1 MALNLEAVPAKPRKR
16 DPAWKHCQVYKNGD
30 NVHLVCIYCGK
41 IFSGGGIHRVK
52 EHLAGQKGNGSTCSR
67 VAPDVRLAMQ
77 ECLSAVVKSKK
88 HKHGEELDTVDPS
101 TSEIGSDQCG
111 LNTEI
116 ELSPMCSQK
125 RNPAWKHCRMCKDGD
140 KVYLECIYC
149 GKVFK
154 GGGIYRV
161 KEHLAGKKGNG
172 STCLRVQPD
181 VRLAMQECWSKKHK
195 HAEEIKTLGA
205 GTSEIDVSSEQCGLN
220 TEAEWSSI
228 SPQKRDPAW
237 KHCQMYKDGDKV
249 YLKCIYCG
257 KVFKGGGIYRVKEHL
272 AGQKGNGSTCLRVQ
286 PDVRVSMLER
296 LNEVVTKSK
305 KQKLADKINI
315 DDATNQCWLNVE
327 VESLQVPDTLEQNGS
342 MFVSREE
349 GKNSKLP
356 GRKTGKIRNVSPSGD
371 ATLLARPSNQAVNSK
386 RINNEV
392 HMAIA
397 WFLLDAGVPFEAV
410 NSAYFQPMIDAI
422 ASQGVGV
429 AGPSYHELRSWILNN
444 SVQELKNEIGQ
455 CTGTWATTGCSVL
468 VDEWETEK
476 GKSFIN
482 FSVYC
487 PERTIF
493 LRSVDVSNTINS
505 DGALFQL
512 LKEVVEEVGV
522 TNLLQVVTGCEDR
535 YVDAGKR
542 LTDAYPTIFWTP
554 CASQCI
560 DLMLEDIKRLEWVN
574 VVLEQAKA
582 ISIFIYNHSFIL
594 NMMRRYTF
602 GVDLVD
608 LGATRSATDFL
619 TIKRMVNMK
628 HNLQSMVT
636 SEEWMESPY
645 TKKPKGSEVP
655 DFISNQHFWS
665 SCTLITR
672 LTDPLL
678 RLSRIVGSAKKP
690 AMGYVYAAL
699 YRAKET
705 IKKEL
710 IDKEYLVYWNIID
723 HRWRHLRRHP
733 LHAAGFYLNPRFFYS
748 TEEDVQHRIRSLVY
762 DCVEKLVPDPNVQ
775 DKIVIETTAYKKAA
789 GEFGRDMA
797 VRARETL
804 LPGEWWSAFGGG
816 CPNLAQF
823 ATRILSQTCSLI
835 SGKPSR
841 DLSEWINR
849 TMNCLEHRRLNDLVL
864 VRSNLRLRGEMNRTQ
879 SHMDPI
885 AYENIA
891 LAGDWVS
898 GRELFPG
905 ESGCTDWAVVDPPL
919 GNGVLSGPEID
930 DAEAL
935 GSGFNDHEVL
945 DF

>member
-1 MALNLEAVPAKPRKR
+1 MALNLEAVPATPRKR
-16 DPAWKHCQVYKNGD
+16 DPAWKHCQIYKNGD
-30 NVHLVCIYCGK
+30 NVHLRCIYCGK

-67 VAPDVRLAMQ
+67 VEPDIRLEMQ
-77 ECLSAVVKSKK
+77 ECLSAVVKNKK
-88 HKHGEELDTVDPS
+88 HKHGVELDTVDPS
-101 TSEIGSDQCG
+101 TSEIGNDQCG

-125 RNPAWKHCRMCKDGD
+125 RDPAWNHCQVCKDGD

-154 GGGIYRV
+154 GGGVYRV
-161 KEHLAGKKGNG
+161 KEHLAGQKGNG

-181 VRLAMQECWSKKHK
+181 VRLAMQEYLNAGLMKSKKHK
-195 HAEEIKTLGA
+195 HTEEINTG
-205 GTSEIDVSSEQCGLN
+205 EIGVLSDQCGLN
-220 TEAEWSSI
+220 TEAEWSSV

-296 LNEVVTKSK
+296 LNEVVMKRK
-305 KQKLADKINI
+305 KQKLADKMNT
-315 DDATNQCWLNVE
+315 DDASTSGVAALSDQCWLNVE
-327 VESLQVPDTLEQNGS
+327 VESLQVPDMLEQNGS
-342 MFVSREE
+342 MFVSQEE

-356 GRKTGKIRNVSPSGD
+356 GRKTGNIRNVSPSGD
-371 ATLLARPSNQAVNSK
+371 ATLLARPINQAVNSK

-444 SVQELKNEIGQ
+444 SVQELKNEIDQ

-468 VDEWETEK
+468 
-476 GKSFIN
+476 
-482 FSVYC
+482 
-487 PERTIF
+487 
-493 LRSVDVSNTINS
+493 
-505 DGALFQL
+505 
-512 LKEVVEEVGV
+512 
-522 TNLLQVVTGCEDR
+522 
-535 YVDAGKR
+535 
-542 LTDAYPTIFWTP
+542 
-554 CASQCI
+554 
-560 DLMLEDIKRLEWVN
+560 
-574 VVLEQAKA
+574 
-582 ISIFIYNHSFIL
+582 
-594 NMMRRYTF
+594 
-602 GVDLVD
+602 
-608 LGATRSATDFL
+608 
-619 TIKRMVNMK
+619 
-628 HNLQSMVT
+628 SMVT
-636 SEEWMESPY
+636 SEEWIESPY
-645 TKKPKGSEVP
+645 SKKPKGSEVL
-655 DFISNQHFWS
+655 DFISNQYFWS

-678 RLSRIVGSAKKP
+678 RLLRIVGSAKKP
-690 AMGYVYAAL
+690 SMGYVYAGL

-710 IDKEYLVYWNIID
+710 IDKEYSIYWNIID
-723 HRWRHLRRHP
+723 HRWKHLRHHP
-733 LHAAGFYLNPRFFYS
+733 LHASGFYLNPRFFYS

-762 DCVEKLVPDPNVQ
+762 DCVEKLAPDPNVQ
-775 DKIVIETTAYKKAA
+775 DKIVIETTAYQKAA

-804 LPGEWWSAFGGG
+804 LPGDWWSAFSGG

-841 DLSEWINR
+841 DLSERINR
-849 TMNCLEHRRLNDLVL
+849 TTNCLEHRRLNDLVL
-864 VRSNLRLRGEMNRTQ
+864 VQSNLRLRGEMNRAQ

-905 ESGCTDWAVVDPPL
+905 ELGCTDWTMVDPPL

-935 GSGFNDHEVL
+935 GSGFKDHEVL